1 MNIPLIAYVFDR
13 KKQSSDSTPGKIEI
27 RITSGKIQKYVAT
40 GISVLPGC
48 WSRNMVVNL
57 PNAASLNNRISIM
70 RRQIDKYINDCIES
84 GQPVDMSAF
93 KSLVR
98 VDDSGDNFLD
108 FVADRAASRNVRAG
122 TRARYDVFVNNLIR
136 YGRLRKFSDLT
147 PAAILEYNE
156 WLHRQTIGDNRSRKV
171 RSTARDKQTLSDSA
185 IYNYHKCLKAFCHD
199 AYIRGLIP
207 ENPYNRLPADA
218 IKRGDRQ
225 TADYLT
231 EDEMLLIMN
240 TPMPTQTVQI
250 AADLFTF
257 QMFTGMSYADLVA
270 FDFNDYKLVNG
281 KWIYHGQRV
290 KSGITY
296 FSQLLPPAYEVAKKY
311 DFVLPVMEN
320 SQYNAMLKLVAA
332 ECHLKRR
339 LYSHLARHTFATYML
354 SHGSRLQNV
363 SRMLGH
369 TNTRQTQRYAATL
382 DADVSKD
389 FDAVAKQL
397 TEKKPGK

>member
-171 RSTARDKQTLSDSA
+171 RSTARDKQMLSDSA

-290 KSGITY
+290 KSGVTY

>member
-122 TRARYDVFVNNLIR
+122 TRARYDVFANNLIR
-136 YGRLRKFSDLT
+136 YGQLRKFSDLT

-290 KSGITY
+290 KSGVTY

>member
-1 MNIPLIAYVFDR
+1 MNIPLVAYVFDR
-13 KKQSSDSTPGKIEI
+13 KKQASADKPGKIEI
-27 RITSGKIQKYVAT
+27 RITSGKVQKYVAT

-48 WSRNMVVNL
+48 WQRGMVVNL

-70 RRQIDKYINDCIES
+70 RRQIDKYINDCMES
-84 GQPVDMSAF
+84 GAPIDMSAF

-108 FVADRAASRNVRAG
+108 FVADRSASRNVRAG
-122 TRARYDVFVNNLIR
+122 TRARYDVFCNNLIR
-136 YGRLRKFSDLT
+136 YGRLRRFSDLT
-147 PAAILEYNE
+147 PAAILEYDE

-171 RSTARDKQTLSDSA
+171 RATARDRQRLSDSA

-199 AYIRGLIP
+199 AYIRGLIS

-231 EDEMLLIMN
+231 EEEMMRIAN
-240 TPMPTQTVQI
+240 TPMPTPTMQI
-250 AADLFTF
+250 AADLFVF
-257 QMFTGMSYADLVA
+257 QMFTGMSYADMVA
-270 FDFNDYKLVNG
+270 FDFNDYKLVDG
-281 KWIYHGQRV
+281 RWIYHGQRV
-290 KSGITY
+290 KSGVTY

-332 ECHLKRR
+332 ECQLKRR

-354 SHGSRLQNV
+354 SHGARLQNV

-369 TNTRQTQRYAATL
+369 TNTKQTQRYAATL
-382 DADVSKD
+382 DADVRKD
-389 FDAVAKQL
+389 FDAVAAEL
-397 TEKKPGK
+397 TKRPGK

>member
-27 RITSGKIQKYVAT
+27 RITSGKMQKYVAT

-270 FDFNDYKLVNG
+270 FDFNDYKLVDG

-290 KSGITY
+290 KSGVTY

-382 DADVSKD
+382 DTDVSKD

>member
-1 MNIPLIAYVFDR
+1 
-13 KKQSSDSTPGKIEI
+13 
-27 RITSGKIQKYVAT
+27 
-40 GISVLPGC
+40 
-48 WSRNMVVNL
+48 
-57 PNAASLNNRISIM
+57 M

-98 VDDSGDNFLD
+98 IDDSGDNFLD

-231 EDEMLLIMN
+231 EAEMMAIVN
-240 TPMPTQTVQI
+240 TPMPTPAMQI
-250 AADLFTF
+250 AADLFIF
-257 QMFTGMSYADLVA
+257 QMFTGMAYADLVA
-270 FDFNDYKLVNG
+270 FDFNDYKLVDG

-290 KSGITY
+290 KSGVVY

-332 ECHLKRR
+332 ECRLKRR

-389 FDAVAKQL
+389 FDTVAKQL

>member
-13 KKQSSDSTPGKIEI
+13 KKQSATDIPGKIEI
-27 RITSGKIQKYVAT
+27 RITSGKVQKYVAT
-40 GISVLPGC
+40 GISVLPSQ
-48 WSRNMVVNL
+48 WQRNLVVNL

-70 RRQIDKYINDCIES
+70 RRQIDKYINDCLES
-84 GQPVDMSAF
+84 GQSIDMSAF

-108 FVADRAASRNVRAG
+108 FVADRAASRHVADG

-136 YGRLRKFSDLT
+136 YGRLRRFTDLT
-147 PAAILEYNE
+147 AAGILEYNE
-156 WLHRQTIGDNRSRKV
+156 WLHRQTIGDNRSRKI
-171 RSTARDKQTLSDSA
+171 RSTARDKLPLSDSA
-185 IYNYHKCLKAFCHD
+185 IYNYHKCLKAFCND

-207 ENPYNRLPADA
+207 ENPYNRIPADV

-231 EDEMLLIMN
+231 EAEMMAIVN
-240 TPMPTQTVQI
+240 TPMPTPTMQI
-250 AADLFTF
+250 AADLFIF
-257 QMFTGMSYADLVA
+257 QMFTGMAYADLVA
-270 FDFNDYKLVNG
+270 FDFNDYKLVDG

-290 KSGITY
+290 KSGVVY

-332 ECHLKRR
+332 ECRLKRR

-382 DADVSKD
+382 DADVQKD
-389 FDAVAKQL
+389 FDTVAKEL
-397 TEKKPGK
+397 EKKPGK

>member
-1 MNIPLIAYVFDR
+1 MNIPLIAYIFDR

-84 GQPVDMSAF
+84 SQPVDMSAF

-136 YGRLRKFSDLT
+136 YGQLRKFSDLT

-290 KSGITY
+290 KSGVTY

>member
-13 KKQSSDSTPGKIEI
+13 KKQSAADIPGKIEI
-27 RITSGKIQKYVAT
+27 RITSGKVQKYVAT
-40 GISVLPGC
+40 GISVLPSQ
-48 WSRNMVVNL
+48 WQRNLVVNL

-70 RRQIDKYINDCIES
+70 RRQIDKYINDCLES
-84 GQPVDMSAF
+84 GQSIDMSAF

-108 FVADRAASRNVRAG
+108 FVADRAASRHVADG

-136 YGRLRKFSDLT
+136 YGRLRRFTDLT
-147 PAAILEYNE
+147 AAGILEYNE
-156 WLHRQTIGDNRSRKV
+156 WLHRQTIGDNRSRKI
-171 RSTARDKQTLSDSA
+171 RSTARDKLPLSDSA
-185 IYNYHKCLKAFCHD
+185 IYNYHKCLKAFCND

-207 ENPYNRLPADA
+207 ENPYNRIPADV

-231 EDEMLLIMN
+231 EAEMMAIVN
-240 TPMPTQTVQI
+240 TPMPTPTMQI
-250 AADLFTF
+250 SADLFIF
-257 QMFTGMSYADLVA
+257 QMFTGMAYADLVA
-270 FDFNDYKLVNG
+270 FDFNDYKLVDG

-290 KSGITY
+290 KSGVVY

-332 ECHLKRR
+332 ECRLKRR

-382 DADVSKD
+382 DADVQKD
-389 FDAVAKQL
+389 FDTVAKEL
-397 TEKKPGK
+397 EKKPGK

>member
-13 KKQSSDSTPGKIEI
+13 KKQSATDIPGKIEI
-27 RITSGKIQKYVAT
+27 RITSGKVQKYVAT
-40 GISVLPGC
+40 GISVLPSQ
-48 WSRNMVVNL
+48 WQRNLVVNL

-70 RRQIDKYINDCIES
+70 RRQIDKYINDCLES
-84 GQPVDMSAF
+84 GQPIDMSAF

-108 FVADRAASRNVRAG
+108 FVADRAASRHVADG

-136 YGRLRKFSDLT
+136 YGRLRRFTDLT
-147 PAAILEYNE
+147 AAGILEYNE
-156 WLHRQTIGDNRSRKV
+156 WLHRQTIGDNRSRKI
-171 RSTARDKQTLSDSA
+171 RSTARDKLPLSDSA
-185 IYNYHKCLKAFCHD
+185 IYNYHKCLKAFCND

-207 ENPYNRLPADA
+207 ENPYNRIPADV

-231 EDEMLLIMN
+231 EAEMMAIVN
-240 TPMPTQTVQI
+240 TPMPTPTMQI
-250 AADLFTF
+250 AADLFIF
-257 QMFTGMSYADLVA
+257 QMFTGMAYADLVA
-270 FDFNDYKLVNG
+270 FDFNDYKLVDG

-290 KSGITY
+290 KSGVVY

-332 ECHLKRR
+332 ECRLKRR

-382 DADVSKD
+382 DADVQKD
-389 FDAVAKQL
+389 FDTVAKEL
-397 TEKKPGK
+397 EKKPGK

>member
-27 RITSGKIQKYVAT
+27 RITSGKIQKYVTT
-40 GISVLPGC
+40 GISVPPGC

-136 YGRLRKFSDLT
+136 YGQLRKFSDLT

-290 KSGITY
+290 KSGVTY

>member
-84 GQPVDMSAF
+84 GHPVDMSAF

-290 KSGITY
+290 KSGVTY

>member
-136 YGRLRKFSDLT
+136 YGCLRKFSDLT

-225 TADYLT
+225 TSDYLT

-290 KSGITY
+290 KSGVTY

>member
-136 YGRLRKFSDLT
+136 YGQLRKFSDLT

-290 KSGITY
+290 KSGVTY

>member
-290 KSGITY
+290 KSGVTY

>member
-40 GISVLPGC
+40 GVSVLPGC

-240 TPMPTQTVQI
+240 TPMPTPTMQI
-250 AADLFTF
+250 AADLFIF
-257 QMFTGMSYADLVA
+257 QMFTGMAYADLVA
-270 FDFNDYKLVNG
+270 FDFNDYKLVDG

-290 KSGITY
+290 KSGVVY

-332 ECHLKRR
+332 ECRLKRR

>member
-27 RITSGKIQKYVAT
+27 RITSGKIQKYVTT

-290 KSGITY
+290 KSGVTY

-397 TEKKPGK
+397 TEKKLGK

>member
-84 GQPVDMSAF
+84 CQPVDMSAF

-290 KSGITY
+290 KSGVTY

-382 DADVSKD
+382 DADV
-389 FDAVAKQL
+389 Q
-397 TEKKPGK
+397 

>member
-1 MNIPLIAYVFDR
+1 MNIPLIAYIFDR

-171 RSTARDKQTLSDSA
+171 RSTARDKQMLSDSA

-290 KSGITY
+290 KSGVTY

-389 FDAVAKQL
+389 FDTVAKQL

>member
-70 RRQIDKYINDCIES
+70 RRQIDKYINDCMES

-136 YGRLRKFSDLT
+136 YGQLRKFSDLT

-290 KSGITY
+290 KSGVTY

>member
-84 GQPVDMSAF
+84 CQPVDMSAF

-290 KSGITY
+290 KSGVTY

>member
-290 KSGITY
+290 KSGVTY

-389 FDAVAKQL
+389 FDKVAKQL

>member
-1 MNIPLIAYVFDR
+1 MNIPLIAYIFDR

-136 YGRLRKFSDLT
+136 YGQLRKFSDLT

-290 KSGITY
+290 KSGVTY